1 VSQGQ
6 RLVIARWPSWNSRQP
21 IDAKMKTNVEDEA
34 RCQGHDGLEKVG
46 VTRRQ
51 GRSFKTEKLIGGG
64 ESATDWLGKGENET

>member
-1 VSQGQ
+1 
-6 RLVIARWPSWNSRQP
+6 
-21 IDAKMKTNVEDEA
+21 MKTIAEDEA

-64 ESATDWLGKGENET
+64 ESATDWLGKGENGT